1 MGKERNMKPNLRFLL
16 SIASLLIPGC
26 AAYEM
31 QPLATGHPAN
41 AAAMGSQGWPTSRT
55 LAYTQADVPST
66 RPELAAVAPQG
77 GQGPS
82 RGAQQMIVADGKVV
96 ATVPNASQIV
106 VEHGEIKGFMDA
118 MTMGYRVDPPSLLE
132 GLKFG
137 DKVRFTIDVPKKAI
151 VKIEKGPA
159 LAAATG
165 QQAQGSPA
173 AEAGAQKTLVGEG
186 KVVATVPNSSQIVV
200 EHGEIKG
207 FMEAMTMGYPVDP
220 PSLLEGL
227 KFGDKVRFTID
238 VAKKAIVKIEKMK

>member
-1 MGKERNMKPNLRFLL
+1 MSK
-16 SIASLLIPGC
+16 
-26 AAYEM
+26 
-31 QPLATGHPAN
+31 
-41 AAAMGSQGWPTSRT
+41 T
-55 LAYTQADVPST
+55 LAYTRADISSTQPVADVAKA
-66 RPELAAVAPQG
+66 RQGEPQTV
-77 GQGPS
+77 
-82 RGAQQMIVADGKVV
+82 VADGKVIT
-96 ATVPNASQIV
+96 TVPNAGQIV

-132 GLKFG
+132 GLKSG

-151 VKIEKGPA
+151 VKIEKGPV
-159 LAAATG
+159 LAAATS
-165 QQAQGSPA
+165 AQPTEGPGA
-173 AEAGAQKTLVGEG
+173 AGAGPQKTVVGEG

-238 VAKKAIVKIEKMK
+238 VPKKAIVKIEKMK